1 MTEGM
6 APRPQSR
13 PGVQILEGQ
22 TLWIRLDRQ
31 DHPALPHINR
41 LIAMFPGS
49 TPARIFFADTG
60 KRMGTTCLLAK
71 SLVDELI
78 DGLGKENVV
87 IR

>member
-1 MTEGM
+1 MEDQG
-6 APRPQSR
+6 PQSR
-13 PGVQILEGQ
+13 PGVQILDGQ
-22 TLWIRLDRQ
+22 TLWIRLDRE

-41 LIAMFPGS
+41 LIAMFPGT

-60 KRMGTTCLLAK
+60 KRLGTTCLLAK

-78 DGLGKENVV
+78 DGLGKENIV